1 MLIVIA
7 RRVKLLSFNN
17 MNDATHLPSIVGN
30 LPICHSVGSEAP

>member
-17 MNDATHLPSIVGN
+17 KNNATNLPSIVGN
-30 LPICHSVGSEAP
+30 VLICHSVGNEAP